1 MNTAMDKLA
10 RFRRKREQTTPAVP
24 RQLDV
29 KSAFARYGALLGFII
44 MLAVFSALRPDV
56 FPTYR
61 NALSILSQIS
71 LLGIIAGG
79 VTAVLV
85 MGDFDLSIGAQATF
99 AGLLVAGLF
108 PIMHPA
114 LAIAL
119 TLLVGIGIGLV
130 NGVLI
135 AYVRISS
142 FVGTLAMSTIL
153 TGMAYWYTK
162 GATLFKGIPQGF
174 VGLARNTFLSI
185 PILVWLMGCV
195 LLILH
200 ILLNHTELG
209 RRMYAVGGN
218 PEAARYSG
226 ISIPFQ
232 RITGFMIS
240 GFCSSLTGILLVA
253 RLSSAQPRAGDGFLM
268 DAFAAVFLGAATAKL
283 GQFHIPGTLMGAL
296 IIGVALNGMTIAG
309 APFYFQYIF
318 QGGILALAVAAS
330 GILRRRAL

>member
-1 MNTAMDKLA
+1 MDRPNLL
-10 RFRRKREQTTPAVP
+10 RRKREKGRTPP
-24 RQLDV
+24 RGRLNV
-29 KSAFARYGALLGFII
+29 RTAFARYGALLGLLA
-44 MLAVFSALRPDV
+44 MLVVFSALKPGV

-79 VTAVLV
+79 VTTVLV
-85 MGDFDLSIGAQATF
+85 MGDFDLSIGAHATF

-114 LAIAL
+114 LAIGI
-119 TLLVGIGIGLV
+119 TLLTGIGIGLV
-130 NGVLI
+130 NGILI
-135 AYVRISS
+135 AHIRISA
-142 FVGTLAMSTIL
+142 FVGTLAMSTML
-153 TGMAYWYTK
+153 TGMSYWYTK

-174 VGLARNTFLSI
+174 IGLARNTFLSI
-185 PILVWLMGCV
+185 PILVWIMTGV
-195 LLILH
+195 LAVLH
-200 ILLNHTELG
+200 VLLNHTELG

-226 ISIPFQ
+226 IRIPMQ

-240 GFCSSLTGILLVA
+240 GFCASLTGILLVA

-283 GQFHIPGTLMGAL
+283 GQFHVPGTLMGAL
-296 IIGVALNGMTIAG
+296 IIGVALNGMTIIG
-309 APFYFQYIF
+309 VPFYFQYIF